1 MKPLTIEE
9 LKALPIGDWVWIVVL
24 KSDCINKAHN
34 GKYYH
39 IQHCGSFGDKEL
51 WCGWQGYGTAFEY
64 SDYGT
69 KWIAY
74 KNKEQAEISHE
85 RHETGKMAKI
95 VGLCDYNDMT
105 CEQCRLK
112 NNMHVC
118 MHRLAMQKLLDAGY
132 VNIEDRKQ
140 KGEIVELPYKTEK
153 LQLGDTV
160 YYLQNYFNDATLQHE
175 RKVKRTVIDYI
186 AKDYIEVN
194 NGVWLSVENFWLI
207 PEEAE
212 RRLAELKGE

>member
-1 MKPLTIEE
+1 MKPLTIEQ
-9 LKALPIGDWVWIVVL
+9 LKSLEVGDWVWLIY
-24 KSDCINKAHN
+24 KDTDYRRYAQ
-34 GKYYH
+34 
-39 IQHCGSFGDKEL
+39 IQAIEETRLYVWGRDLAECEMWK
-51 WCGWQGYGTAFEY
+51 Y

-69 KWIAY
+69 KWLAY
-74 KNKEQAEISHE
+74 KNKEMAEISHE

-140 KGEIVELPYKTEK
+140 KGEANKEKPTKELSECYAYAQSACCTDDEQVHWLAGCIMTLAQVIADMMGIELYDLNGSANEARLQELRGEK
-153 LQLGDTV
+153 
-160 YYLQNYFNDATLQHE
+160 
-175 RKVKRTVIDYI
+175 
-186 AKDYIEVN
+186 
-194 NGVWLSVENFWLI
+194 
-207 PEEAE
+207 
-212 RRLAELKGE
+212 